1 MRRERKEEKGKCDNE
16 ELTKEKGGGEGK
28 ETKRERNWSRMT
40 EKNQRKKKRE
50 KEGERKV
57 RRM

>member
-16 ELTKEKGGGEGK
+16 ELTKEKGGEGK

-50 KEGERKV
+50 KEGEKKV